1 MGIIEKIVLTILVYT
16 LIMIFG
22 FGAVLAYLM
31 VNDFA
36 SMLMAIIVYVL
47 FYTLGLIEEQ

>member
-1 MGIIEKIVLTILVYT
+1 MRIVEKIVLTILVYA

-22 FGAVLAYLM
+22 FGAALAYLM

-36 SMLMAIIVYVL
+36 SMLMVIIVFVL